1 MILTSAASTN
11 WYLRCIDR
19 GHYSCADSHLDE
31 QSFRQKHKAIAFR
44 YPCTFDGRISNQG
57 HRHARNKLRECT
69 LTHVPKCD
77 PQGIVRTAVLSLIFT
92 HWLICVRY

>member
-31 QSFRQKHKAIAFR
+31 QFFRQKHKAIAFR

-57 HRHARNKLRECT
+57 HRHARET
-69 LTHVPKCD
+69 
-77 PQGIVRTAVLSLIFT
+77 S
-92 HWLICVRY
+92 